1 MSALGR
7 LPLVAQDV
15 ECLVRHRLAAPELRV
30 AVGQLVEPET
40 ILAMAAD
47 GLPRSARIALAAE
60 LGVAPADA
68 ARYLVRAL
76 GERVEAGEVVA
87 VRRRGLRSQEV
98 TSPIA
103 GRLATL
109 DAETGLLT
117 VVTDPP
123 RRAVPALVA
132 GEVRSVADDAVTI
145 RAIGDLLLGAS
156 LLGRE
161 GAGPLIV
168 LADRPDRE
176 LPAEEF
182 DERCRG
188 AIVLAGMTVSSAALR
203 RLHDVGAA
211 GVIVGGLS
219 THALEPFW
227 GSATPTRLQRALV
240 DPSADWPFPFGVLM
254 LEGFGR
260 LPVPEPAFD
269 FLAERAGRW
278 VALLSSASLG
288 LDRPACFVS
297 SRSLQ
302 GQPLQPVAL
311 VPGAVV
317 HLRLPARPG
326 LGRLVSVPFVAR
338 QPDSLAF
345 RAVWVERDGNRE
357 IVPVDL
363 VDPVAADA

>member
-1 MSALGR
+1 VSALGR

-103 GRLATL
+103 GRLVTL

-182 DERCRG
+182 DERCR
-188 AIVLAGMTVSSAALR
+188 
-203 RLHDVGAA
+203 
-211 GVIVGGLS
+211 
-219 THALEPFW
+219 ALEPFW

-269 FLAERAGRW
+269 FLAERTGRW